1 MLGLKSPCY
10 HSSRIHSCLP
20 VFALAAPTADVW
32 PTMKMKLCI
41 FANSSADK
49 WARVNEVGVSMST
62 PSHGESVPH
71 ASFTVQ
77 RFCPFFGHIY

>member
-32 PTMKMKLCI
+32 PTIKMKLCV

-49 WARVNEVGVSMST
+49 WARVNEV
-62 PSHGESVPH
+62 
-71 ASFTVQ
+71 
-77 RFCPFFGHIY
+77 